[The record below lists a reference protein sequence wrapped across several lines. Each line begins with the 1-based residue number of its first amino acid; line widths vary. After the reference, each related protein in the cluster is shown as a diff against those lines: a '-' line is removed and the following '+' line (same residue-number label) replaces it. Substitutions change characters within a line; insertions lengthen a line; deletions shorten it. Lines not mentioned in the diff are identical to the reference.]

1 MTFGPYCFNN
11 SKFEPEKLLKSFKIT
26 IKENKT
32 NDVESIKENKTNK
45 VECTTTKNSL
55 QTDEMAIT
63 WNNNSNIRQKAMII
77 S

>member
-11 SKFEPEKLLKSFKIT
+11 TKFEPEKLLKSFKIT

-32 NDVESIKENKTNK
+32 NDVE
-45 VECTTTKNSL
+45 CTTTKNSL

-63 WNNNSNIRQKAMII
+63 WNNNSNFGQKTLII
-77 S
+77 SQSKY

>member
-11 SKFEPEKLLKSFKIT
+11 TKFEPEKLLTSFKIT

-32 NDVESIKENKTNK
+32 ND

-55 QTDEMAIT
+55 QTDEMAII

-77 S
+77 

>member
-11 SKFEPEKLLKSFKIT
+11 TKFEPEKLLKSFKIT

-32 NDVESIKENKTNK
+32 NDVE
-45 VECTTTKNSL
+45 CTTAKNSL

-63 WNNNSNIRQKAMII
+63 WNNNSNTLDKKL
-77 S
+77 